1 MLMQQ
6 SHLIGKFF
14 SLSTQQH
21 RRATQSARFVCIVGI
36 TSVWILQLCLKIS
49 SIGHNNLALWPLT
62 SRANRFILASKSIYA
77 PTKPNTVGGEWKEVK
92 GGGVADAMGTNK
104 TEMEILRT
112 VPDSLAFT
120 CDRDFSLFAPPFRE
134 NLCICLS
141 FPPSVKVSTPCIT
154 VFHCFWKHGWTHPSG
169 NLYLEEWRGCK
180 TGIMAIVE
188 WEGRILNIYRR
199 WQPLPHRSS
208 LSLPSPSSNQ
218 TPTLS
223 HHPHFLLR
231 LSGFNRLFRG
241 WHSRT
246 CHRSVPIRQGSGWP
260 SQISMMLIPMLCWRK
275 QRASYDKHLSSIT
288 IAFFVLSLLPG
299 RQSV

>member
-1 MLMQQ
+1 MWN
-6 SHLIGKFF
+6 
-14 SLSTQQH
+14 
-21 RRATQSARFVCIVGI
+21 VGI
-36 TSVWILQLCLKIS
+36 TTVWIVHLWLKIS

-77 PTKPNTVGGEWKEVK
+77 PKKQNFGQGICVTKTFTLDRDEKTNTVGGEWKEVK

-154 VFHCFWKHGWTHPSG
+154 VFHCFWKHSWTHPSG
-169 NLYLEEWRGCK
+169 NLYLEEWWGCK
-180 TGIMAIVE
+180 TEIMAIVE

-199 WQPLPHRSS
+199 WQPLLHRSS

-223 HHPHFLLR
+223 HHPHFLLC

-246 CHRSVPIRQGSGWP
+246 CHRSAPIRQGSGWP
-260 SQISMMLIPMLCWRK
+260 SQISMMLIPMLCWGK

-288 IAFFVLSLLPG
+288 IAFFFLSLLPG